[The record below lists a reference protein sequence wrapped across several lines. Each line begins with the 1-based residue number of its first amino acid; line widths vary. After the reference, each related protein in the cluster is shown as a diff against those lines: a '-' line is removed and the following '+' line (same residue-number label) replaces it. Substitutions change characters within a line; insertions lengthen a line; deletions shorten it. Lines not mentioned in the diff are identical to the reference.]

1 MYALLPE
8 RNETMHLETD
18 VLVVGGGCTGTGV
31 ARDLALRGLRVVLA
45 ESDDIAYGTSGRN
58 HGLLHSG
65 GRYAV
70 KDKEAAAECIAEN
83 RILRKI
89 AQHAIWD
96 SGGLFVLIEGDEPE
110 YATQFVASCNELGI
124 EAEELERDQA
134 LALEPNLPKNLVRAV
149 QVPDGMIDPFS
160 LCLSN
165 ALSAAE
171 QGAKVLVHHALSKVE
186 LESGAIKS
194 ATLTS
199 TIDGAEVT
207 IAPRMIVNA
216 GGAWA
221 GKIAALADIEI
232 DLFLSKGSL
241 LVAGTRMVKR
251 VVNRLRK
258 PGSGDIL
265 VPGGPVTV
273 LGTTSITVEDPADFT
288 TSDDEI
294 EVLLKE
300 ATQLAPPVGHSRILR
315 AFAGVRPL
323 YQEKTSGSDG
333 RAVSRGHA
341 VIDHKRRDGLTGMV
355 SIVGGKLT
363 TYRKMAQD
371 VSDLVCEHLDVD
383 APCRTAELPLP
394 GSESEADC
402 EQVALSVPKRTLRM
416 ASVRHGCR
424 ASKVLGEGADGD
436 EAKLGHVCLCESVTE
451 AEIRH
456 SVDHL
461 WAKTID
467 DVRRRTRVGCGPC
480 QGTYCGP
487 RVASVVA
494 EELGMSFDEEIALQ
508 KSFEQERQRG
518 VSPSMSGAQTV
529 QVALTQAVRR
539 ASGRV
544 VKPTEESSDES

>member
-1 MYALLPE
+1 
-8 RNETMHLETD
+8 MHLETD

-31 ARDLALRGLRVVLA
+31 ARDLALRGLRVILA

-70 KDKEAAAECIAEN
+70 KDQEAAAECIAEN
-83 RILRKI
+83 RILRRI
-89 AQHAIWD
+89 ARHAIWD
-96 SGGLFVLIEGDEPE
+96 SGGLFVLLEGDDPE
-110 YATQFVASCNELGI
+110 YAEQFVTSCQALGI
-124 EAEELERDQA
+124 ETEELDRRQA
-134 LALEPNLPKNLVRAV
+134 FELEPNLPKSLVRAV
-149 QVPDGMIDPFS
+149 SAPDGMIDPFS

-165 ALSAAE
+165 ALDAAE
-171 QGAKVLVHHALSKVE
+171 RGAQILVHHALTGLE
-186 LESGAIKS
+186 LESGAIEV
-194 ATLTS
+194 ATLTNQL
-199 TIDGAEVT
+199 DGEEIRV
-207 IAPRMIVNA
+207 APRMVVNA
-216 GGAWA
+216 AGAWA
-221 GKIAALADIEI
+221 GKTAALAGVELQ
-232 DLFLSKGSL
+232 LFLSKGSL
-241 LVAGTRMVKR
+241 LIAGTRMVKR

-273 LGTTSITVEDPADFT
+273 LGTTSITVEDPADFST
-288 TSDDEI
+288 TDEEI
-294 EVLLKE
+294 ALLMRE
-300 ATQLAPPVGHSRILR
+300 AEQLSPAVGKARILR

-323 YQEKTSGSDG
+323 YQESTGGSDG

-341 VIDHKRRDGLTGMV
+341 VIDHRSRDGLGGMV

-363 TYRKMAQD
+363 TYRKMAED
-371 VSDLVCEHLDVD
+371 VVDLVCEHLSVS

-394 GSESEADC
+394 GSEAEGQCAGGA
-402 EQVALSVPKRTLRM
+402 VSVPQRTLRM

-424 ASKVLGEGADGD
+424 ASKVLEEGAAGD
-436 EAKLGHVCLCESVTE
+436 EGRLGHVCLCESVTE

-494 EELGMSFDEEIALQ
+494 EELGMGFEEEIALQ
-508 KSFEQERQRG
+508 RSFEEERQRG

-544 VKPTEESSDES
+544 SKSKEEGSDES